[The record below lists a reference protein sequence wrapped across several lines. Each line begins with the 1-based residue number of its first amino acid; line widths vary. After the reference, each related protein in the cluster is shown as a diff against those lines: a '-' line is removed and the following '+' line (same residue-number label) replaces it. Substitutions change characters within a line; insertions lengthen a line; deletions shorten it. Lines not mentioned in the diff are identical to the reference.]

1 MVTIGTF
8 NRRELNGPGHPRD
21 QRAARCEASR
31 AIAFGGIPKSHLRDR
46 NNGAPLGPANADG
59 GKHEWNGLAARCG
72 RGAGL
77 PALGSGPGSGDRTF
91 ALRYVGDASHAED
104 VVNETFFAVWQQ
116 AAAFQ
121 NRSAVGTWV
130 LGIARFR
137 ALSLR
142 QRLRETAEP
151 LDDEIATNLP
161 DPALGPDAVLERSNL
176 TSVLRAC
183 LHALPLEQARLI
195 DLVYLNEKPIREAA
209 RTIGIPL
216 NTVKSRMFQAR
227 KKLAVLLSN
236 AGIEPAP
243 AGRGAW

>member
-1 MVTIGTF
+1 MVENMSGMDS
-8 NRRELNGPGHPRD
+8 RRAVAEVPACRLSD
-21 QRAARCEASR
+21 QALVQEIAKGNQAA
-31 AIAFGGIPKSHLRDR
+31 LRS
-46 NNGAPLGPANADG
+46 
-59 GKHEWNGLAARCG
+59 LAERHQ
-72 RGAGL
+72 R
-77 PALGSGPGSGDRTF
+77 RVYKF